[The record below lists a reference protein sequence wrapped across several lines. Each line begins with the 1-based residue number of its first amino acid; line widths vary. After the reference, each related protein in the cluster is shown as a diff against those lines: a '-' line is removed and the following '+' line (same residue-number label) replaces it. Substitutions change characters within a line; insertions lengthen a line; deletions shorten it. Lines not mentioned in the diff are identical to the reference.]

1 MAPDDPTGPYPTYEL
16 FDLDTDPYEMT
27 DVLDKN
33 DTTRTVAD
41 TLISRL
47 EELNLELVPAD
58 NGVGFASSLP
68 TNFDGAW
75 YPGWC

>member
-1 MAPDDPTGPYPTYEL
+1 
-16 FDLDTDPYEMT
+16 MT

-58 NGVGFASSLP
+58 DGVGFASSLP

>member
-1 MAPDDPTGPYPTYEL
+1 
-16 FDLDTDPYEMT
+16 MT
-27 DVLDKN
+27 DVMDKN
-33 DTTRTVAD
+33 DTTGSVGA

-47 EELNLELVPAD
+47 NELKLELVPAD
-58 NGVGFASSLP
+58 DGVGFASALP